1 MIESTESNYCEFC
14 SKNFSNRNMLFKHYK
29 TQGHIKSSEVK
40 IDAQI
45 TCRVWGKYVTEQI
58 PTPFEREFLYK
69 YFQRN
74 WNEKIGDEANHSRIQ
89 NGSFPDYITD
99 NELYDWINTR
109 KMIILPEEDGVIKC
123 NMIVPHHCEMTLDE
137 MV

>member
-1 MIESTESNYCEFC
+1 
-14 SKNFSNRNMLFKHYK
+14 MLFKHYK
-29 TQGHIKSSEVK
+29 TQGHIKSTEVK
-40 IDAQI
+40 IDSQI
-45 TCRVWGKYVTEQI
+45 TCKVWGKYVTEQV

-69 YFQRN
+69 FFQRN
-74 WNEKIGDEANHSRIQ
+74 WTEKIGDEANHHRIE

-123 NMIVPHHCEMTLDE
+123 NTIVPYHCEITLDE
-137 MV
+137 V